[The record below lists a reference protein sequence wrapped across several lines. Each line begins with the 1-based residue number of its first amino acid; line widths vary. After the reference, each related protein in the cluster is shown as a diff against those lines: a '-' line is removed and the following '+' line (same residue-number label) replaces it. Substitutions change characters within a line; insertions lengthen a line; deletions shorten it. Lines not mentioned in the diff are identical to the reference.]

1 MFIVGGLL
9 GILYEI
15 NGFILIIVMII
26 MMFLISIFM
35 LFRLYVDK
43 LIYLEEEL
51 INSLL

>member
-9 GILYEI
+9 GILYKI